1 MSKAKKVKVWVLLG
15 ILSIA
20 GFAGILSGAEDNQQT
35 GIPEVKDSNNILG
48 DWFSEDAE
56 WIDEKLLPVQAGP
69 FDIGGAFRFN
79 YSYRS
84 WSSDYQEGGEFD
96 LDTIRTNIDLKGT
109 EPWIG
114 SLEYRYY
121 RTRGGD
127 SYNML
132 HHGWIGYMFN
142 DEEQIQ
148 AGVQQ
153 VPFGIL
159 PYASHNW
166 FFQLPYYLG
175 LEDDYDLGFKYI
187 KDVHP
192 WNFQFAYYPGSEGD
206 WNGHSKDSA
215 RYSYDVV
222 ETDTSANK
230 EKHQFNSRIAYT
242 IDHSPEDWTE
252 FGISAQ
258 YGLIPNG
265 DTDQTGD
272 HYAIGLHMDGYYG
285 PWNAKLEAIRYDYN
299 LDNPAGMSDSYVDM
313 GAYDA
318 PYRVAAA
325 GTLLCAGI
333 SREVPV
339 NWGPIEKVTFYNDY
353 SILLKDPSSYPNS
366 QQNVLGMSI
375 QAGRWFTYVD
385 LAIGQRQPWMGGTWN
400 DALADGGEA
409 DAWRTRFNI
418 NVGYYF

>member
-1 MSKAKKVKVWVLLG
+1 MPKIKKLNMFVL
-15 ILSIA
+15 IA
-20 GFAGILSGAEDNQQT
+20 VFAFCTPYEISASQSNQQKEIT
-35 GIPEVKDSNNILG
+35 ENNGLFG
-48 DWFSEDAE
+48 DLFSEDAE
-56 WIDEKLLPVQAGP
+56 WIDEKLLPIEAGP
-69 FDIGGAFRFN
+69 LDIGGAVRFN

-84 WSSDYQEGGEFD
+84 WQHEREEGGEFD
-96 LDTIRTNIDLKGT
+96 LDTIRTNIDLQNT

-121 RTRGGD
+121 RTRGAD

-132 HHGWIGYMFN
+132 HHGWVGYMFN

-148 AGVQQ
+148 VGVQQ

-166 FFQLPYYLG
+166 FFQLPYYVG

-187 KDVHP
+187 KNVQP

-222 ETDTSANK
+222 ETDGTNSSANK
-230 EKHQFNSRIAYT
+230 EKHQFNARAAYT
-242 IDHSPEDWTE
+242 FKHSDQDRTE
-252 FGISAQ
+252 IGISTQ
-258 YGLIPNG
+258 YGLIPNS

-272 HYAIGLHMDGYYG
+272 HYALGLHLDGYYG

-299 LDNPAGMSDSYVDM
+299 LDNPAGMSDSYVNM
-313 GAYDA
+313 GAYDS
-318 PYRVAAA
+318 PYRVAAS

-375 QAGRWFTYVD
+375 QAGRWFTYID
-385 LAIGQRQPWMGGTWN
+385 LAIGQRQPWMGGTWT

-409 DAWRTRFNI
+409 DAWRTRFNV